1 MYLIDET
8 YFIKNIKLPNILEM
22 DSSVL
27 SELNIYIDQ
36 YARQFLKDALG
47 YELYKDFDSNI
58 ENGVLKV
65 NALQKWKNLLN
76 GVEYDGK
83 KWQGLIY
90 TEGLYKHSILANF
103 VFYHYVNDN
112 VTTLTSF
119 GETSV
124 NTQNSS
130 SVNPNQRLVTI
141 WNEFVSENQLLQN
154 DTLFCYSEKYGIPFY
169 DWYNRSN
176 NKIVSLLQF
185 LEDNKIDYPTANMK
199 EYRFKN
205 QFGL

>member
-8 YFIKNIKLPNILEM
+8 YFIKNIKLPNLNDM

-36 YARQFLKDALG
+36 YVRQFLKDALG
-47 YELYKDFDSNI
+47 YELYKDLVADI
-58 ENGVLKV
+58 ENGELKV
-65 NALQKWKNLLN
+65 SAKTKWKNLVD

-103 VFYHYVNDN
+103 VFYNYINDN
-112 VTTLTSF
+112 VSTLTPL
-119 GETSV
+119 GEVSA
-124 NTQNSS
+124 NAQNSS

-141 WNEFVSENQLLQN
+141 WNDFVDENQSINCNTELN
-154 DTLFCYSEKYGIPFY
+154 VSIKNGVPFY
-169 DWYNRSN
+169 DWYNGNNSN
-176 NKIVSLLQF
+176 IVSLLQF
-185 LEDNKIDYPTANMK
+185 LSDNATDYPNANMK
-199 EYRFKN
+199 AYNYQN
-205 QFGL
+205 QFGI